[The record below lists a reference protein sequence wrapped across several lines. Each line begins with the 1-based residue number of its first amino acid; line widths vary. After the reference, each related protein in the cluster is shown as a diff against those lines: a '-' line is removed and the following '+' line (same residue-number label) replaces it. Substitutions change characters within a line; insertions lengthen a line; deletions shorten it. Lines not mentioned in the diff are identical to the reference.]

1 MRRRKVTRSSRGKHI
16 FQQTAEVC
24 VLASFLLL
32 SVLHLKFLEL
42 SLTIRFQASF
52 LSVQMAKPGS
62 RIQTVE
68 PRLHLLCSAP
78 GEDESSF
85 LTGALGVSSCG
96 LCWRPPYCLSWKL
109 MSCGSALKSSE
120 GENTRERLKSPHAR
134 CGPLCSAA
142 KTLSCCRYLVKSHIR
157 NVLWP
162 LVPPTHLSSPVP
174 RRQGSHLCSPAPQ
187 ATSWL
192 PGAPA
197 VCRARDFQPSPPPHT
212 HTGTDT
218 HTHTQTHSHTHHTDT
233 DIHTLIHTTH
243 TDTQTH
249 THTTQTQ
256 TYTHTPHTAHRD
268 TQTHTPH
275 AQAQT
280 HTHTDPLTHTT
291 PHTHTNTHTPLLGQG
306 LAADSVAPST
316 DTHGCPL

>member
-1 MRRRKVTRSSRGKHI
+1 MFWHPFFSCLYYILNV
-16 FQQTAEVC
+16 
-24 VLASFLLL
+24 
-32 SVLHLKFLEL
+32 FLEL
-42 SLTIRFQASF
+42 SLAIRFQASF

-62 RIQTVE
+62 RIQKAE
-68 PRLHLLCSAP
+68 PHLHLLCSAP

-85 LTGALGVSSCG
+85 LTAAPGVSSCG

-109 MSCGSALKSSE
+109 MSCGSALKSSD
-120 GENTRERLKSPHAR
+120 GENTQERLKSLHAHR
-134 CGPLCSAA
+134 GPLCSAA

-197 VCRARDFQPSPPPHT
+197 VTSSPSLLHTHTGTDTYTHTGTDTPTDTHRHTHTQARTHT

-218 HTHTQTHSHTHHTDT
+218 HTDTHRHRHTQTPT
-233 DIHTLIHTTH
+233 DIHRHTH
-243 TDTQTH
+243 RHRHTH
-249 THTTQTQ
+249 THRPTQFRGSEECQ
-256 TYTHTPHTAHRD
+256 L
-268 TQTHTPH
+268 QVL
-275 AQAQT
+275 
-280 HTHTDPLTHTT
+280 PL
-291 PHTHTNTHTPLLGQG
+291 
-306 LAADSVAPST
+306 V
-316 DTHGCPL
+316 

>member
-1 MRRRKVTRSSRGKHI
+1 MFWHPFFSCLYYILNV
-16 FQQTAEVC
+16 
-24 VLASFLLL
+24 
-32 SVLHLKFLEL
+32 FLEL
-42 SLTIRFQASF
+42 SLAIRFQASF

-62 RIQTVE
+62 RIQKAE
-68 PRLHLLCSAP
+68 PHLHLLCSAP

-85 LTGALGVSSCG
+85 LTAAPGVSSCG

-120 GENTRERLKSPHAR
+120 GENTQERLKSPHAHR
-134 CGPLCSAA
+134 GPLCSAA

-197 VCRARDFQPSPPPHT
+197 VTSSPSLLHT

-218 HTHTQTHSHTHHTDT
+218 HTD
-233 DIHTLIHTTH
+233 TH
-243 TDTQTH
+243 TVSHFKTE
-249 THTTQTQ
+249 
-256 TYTHTPHTAHRD
+256 RGNS
-268 TQTHTPH
+268 
-275 AQAQT
+275 
-280 HTHTDPLTHTT
+280 LEM
-291 PHTHTNTHTPLLGQG
+291 L
-306 LAADSVAPST
+306 
-316 DTHGCPL
+316 

>member
-187 ATSWL
+187 ATSRL

-212 HTGTDT
+212 HRHRHT
-218 HTHTQTHSHTHHTDT
+218 HTHTHRHTHTH
-233 DIHTLIHTTH
+233 IHTGTHTH
-243 TDTQTH
+243 TDTQTPTD
-249 THTTQTQ
+249 TH
-256 TYTHTPHTAHRD
+256 RG
-268 TQTHTPH
+268 
-275 AQAQT
+275 T
-280 HTHTDPLTHTT
+280 HTHTQAHTILRFRRT
-291 PHTHTNTHTPLLGQG
+291 P
-306 LAADSVAPST
+306 APSSPS
-316 DTHGCPL
+316 GAFSMGLNRRKRLI

>member
-1 MRRRKVTRSSRGKHI
+1 MRGRKVTRSSRGKHI

-42 SLTIRFQASF
+42 SLAIRFQASF

-120 GENTRERLKSPHAR
+120 GENTRERLKSPYAR
-134 CGPLCSAA
+134 RGPLCSAA
-142 KTLSCCRYLVKSHIR
+142 KTLSCSRYLVKSHIR

-212 HTGTDT
+212 HRHRHTHTHTHTGTHRGTDT
-218 HTHTQTHSHTHHTDT
+218 HTQTPT
-233 DIHTLIHTTH
+233 DIHRHTHTHTH
-243 TDTQTH
+243 TDTH
-249 THTTQTQ
+249 TQ
-256 TYTHTPHTAHRD
+256 TYTHT
-268 TQTHTPH
+268 
-275 AQAQT
+275 
-280 HTHTDPLTHTT
+280 HTHTYIHTCVT
-291 PHTHTNTHTPLLGQG
+291 QLFKKKNEISPFVTSCVDLESIRHSKISQTEKGKCCMISLKLESRKQ
-306 LAADSVAPST
+306 
-316 DTHGCPL
+316 